1 MQSSVEADLR
11 DPVQV
16 HLLAETA
23 LYDSRDYKIL
33 TLEEADYLKKE
44 VGFLTQMIKQT
55 RANLSTQ
62 AKIRDAAVSMAR
74 LYTPAS
80 RRKSLLGNRAS
91 VSSSASEVDAER
103 EASAKRVDALTSEL
117 HNLETRILEPQ
128 RRLLEHQAGILMHTH
143 KNLGKNR
150 GAGTPRMRAPLVN
163 GIPASPESMYTTSNG
178 RNSMDHDD
186 IPSFDEDSWTRSF
199 DDVLDFPGMNP
210 KKNTIEIP
218 LKSPVRVQHKQLTEE
233 SERLREENL
242 SLQQEAEELRKQ
254 TASLSAELE
263 SLKQE
268 GSDQWRMISDTEQ
281 KLEMFNEQ
289 MRELIVKADPVKNAD
304 YTSPPSGQME
314 AGALLGSQMDYLQK
328 ALVAMN
334 DNTGNNREAMETLFD
349 LNGQVQ
355 HLLTSNDVEYT
366 SPPNAEAGFEEQ
378 VSYMYGAFS
387 ALDTTLRVANEKSL
401 AGADSRQKG
410 EQNDAVLMGVWE
422 IIQSGFADIE
432 QQKQDRRQNRMD
444 KGLEPDDDDMS
455 DTEAFDP
462 TEEYSLSAFSTKVQ
476 WLYAQATNLK
486 EQKGVLKRQ
495 IKQQRELNNKS
506 DSEKD
511 EVLRNKDAE
520 LEQTRAALARVEKEA
535 GDARQK
541 LSDAVNKYETAQNH
555 IAQSSKEETSAAKEA
570 QIQLKERNIQVSN
583 LEASTQELK
592 MRLSAAE
599 ANITTITNQLRLAND
614 AKNAVDIQLED
625 KEKEMKAKQE
635 ELDEMTGMVAEY
647 KIEATLA
654 KAELDVAH
662 GSRRERAADA
672 AALYNNAETAK
683 LQLRV
688 ERLQPRID
696 ELEAELKG
704 TVKDLK
710 DITKQAIDAETKI
723 ADLETELDRVNQ
735 RARKDKESLQESLD
749 QERLKATAMPLSPSG
764 RPNASILTDSYR
776 DALRAER
783 KKYEQQLRVCYET
796 SFTALDHFG
805 LLTHFTGG
813 TNEQKKDRGG
823 TQTTQKSN
831 GPRQEP
837 AQPCP
842 EVILGQ
848 CEQKVLTVVTC
859 RHNIYAYMIAS
870 CINIFGVFVCM
881 GRFLD
886 WNPLYDSCIKRPFLE
901 NKTKLGG
908 ETFTLLD
915 RREVQLDFRNEAL
928 MVHI

>member
-1 MQSSVEADLR
+1 MNGIAARGPNGYDARPQPPRPLGALNGPVVIDGYRQHDSRNAERMQSSAHVDLR
-11 DPVQV
+11 DPVQM
-16 HLLAETA
+16 HLLTETA
-23 LYDSRDYKIL
+23 LYDSREYEIL
-33 TLEEADYLKKE
+33 SQEEVDDLKKE
-44 VGFLTQMIKQT
+44 VRFLSEMIEQT
-55 RANLSTQ
+55 RSKLIVQ
-62 AKIRDAAVSMAR
+62 AKFRDAAVSMAR

-80 RRKSLLGNRAS
+80 KRKSLLGNRTS
-91 VSSSASEVDAER
+91 VSSSASEVEAER
-103 EASAKRVDALTSEL
+103 DAILKRCDSLTSEL
-117 HNLETRILEPQ
+117 HNLETRIIEPQ
-128 RRLLEHQAGILMHTH
+128 RRLLEHTAGILQLTH
-143 KNLGKNR
+143 KNPGKNR

-178 RNSMDHDD
+178 RNSMDADD

-263 SLKQE
+263 TVKRE
-268 GSDQWRMISDTEQ
+268 GTDQWRLISDTEQ

-289 MRELIVKADPVKNAD
+289 MREMILKADPVKNAD
-304 YTSPPSGQME
+304 YSSPPSGQME
-314 AGALLGSQMDYLQK
+314 PGNLLGSHLEYLQK
-328 ALVAMN
+328 ALAAMN
-334 DNTGNNREAMETLFD
+334 DSSGNNREALETLFD

-355 HLLTSNDVEYT
+355 HLLTSNDVEYS
-366 SPPNAEAGFEEQ
+366 SPPSAEAGFEEQ

-387 ALDTTLRVANEKSL
+387 ALDTTLRVANERSL
-401 AGADSRQKG
+401 AGAADRQRG

-432 QQKQDRRQNRMD
+432 QQRQDRKQTRMD
-444 KGLEPDDDDMS
+444 KGLEPEDDDMS
-455 DTEAFDP
+455 DTEAFDLN
-462 TEEYSLSAFSTKVQ
+462 EEYSLAAFSTKVQ

-486 EQKGVLKRQ
+486 EQKTVLKRQ

-511 EVLRNKDAE
+511 EVLRLKDGE

-535 GDARQK
+535 SDVRQK

-555 IAQSSKEETSAAKEA
+555 IAQSSTEQSSAISEA
-570 QIQLKERNIQVSN
+570 QSQLKERNAQLSN
-583 LEASTQELK
+583 LQANTQELQ

-614 AKNAVDIQLED
+614 AKYAVDLQLEE
-625 KEKEMKAKQE
+625 KEKEMKAQQE

-654 KAELDVAH
+654 KAELDGAY

-672 AALYNNAETAK
+672 AALYNNAESAK

-696 ELEAELKG
+696 ELESELKG

-735 RARKDKESLQESLD
+735 RARKDKEQLQESLD

-783 KKYEQQLRVCYET
+783 KKYEQQLREEQMNRRKIEEELRQLRKAMGPGK
-796 SFTALDHFG
+796 SPLSPG
-805 LLTHFTGG
+805 L
-813 TNEQKKDRGG
+813 R
-823 TQTTQKSN
+823 
-831 GPRQEP
+831 
-837 AQPCP
+837 
-842 EVILGQ
+842 
-848 CEQKVLTVVTC
+848 
-859 RHNIYAYMIAS
+859 
-870 CINIFGVFVCM
+870 
-881 GRFLD
+881 
-886 WNPLYDSCIKRPFLE
+886 
-901 NKTKLGG
+901 
-908 ETFTLLD
+908 
-915 RREVQLDFRNEAL
+915 
-928 MVHI
+928 